1 MCDAHNINAM
11 ARCLYTVGNVVMGFI
26 LHMYSGNFRMVYDIY
41 SDSFEI
47 TNPKILDDIEA
58 QHNTHSLY
66 AGKILTKLLFSRL
79 LFEIKF

>member
-11 ARCLYTVGNVVMGFI
+11 AGCLYTVGNVVMGFI
-26 LHMYSGNFRMVYDIY
+26 LRMYNGNFVWFTAYT
-41 SDSFEI
+41 DSFET
-47 TNPKILDDIEA
+47 TNPKILDNIEA